1 MSFKEK
7 SLYHQI
13 HPAKL
18 FTDWFTGLLSLY
30 FIWRHELLIG
40 LVVGI
45 IPSILASFFIMQFA
59 NIEHLKQSRFG
70 KYIEKYMTKQMQ
82 IVRFVGYF
90 IMVLSAWW
98 HNIFFIVIGLIIIL
112 SAWFRGKWRR

>member
-1 MSFKEK
+1 MTFQEK

-18 FTDWFTGLLSLY
+18 FIDWSTGFLSLY
-30 FIWRHELLIG
+30 FFWKHELLIG
-40 LVVGI
+40 LLVGI
-45 IPSILASFFIMQFA
+45 IPSILASFFITQLA

-82 IVRFVGYF
+82 VLRFIGYF
-90 IMVLSAWW
+90 IMVLGAWW
-98 HNIFFIVIGLIIIL
+98 HNAFFIIFGLVIIL
-112 SAWFRGKWRR
+112 LAWFRGKWR